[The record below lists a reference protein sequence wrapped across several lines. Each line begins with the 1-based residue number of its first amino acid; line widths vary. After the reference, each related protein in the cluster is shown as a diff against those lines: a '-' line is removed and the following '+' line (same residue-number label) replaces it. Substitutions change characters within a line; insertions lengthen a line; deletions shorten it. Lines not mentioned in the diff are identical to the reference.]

1 MVIAGFSASATT
13 RWACHLRVCYT
24 GQEYTSV
31 LPDAGVIRTELP
43 SFELPNV
50 NPVSKKKKAPSDKDN
65 VTSAAPSKRMKTR
78 ASKGKLPIVASDE
91 GPHSVSSGSTAE
103 NTLHSDKA
111 VDPSFEKTSA
121 SSDHD
126 TAVAKS
132 FSVQPF
138 VPLWDV
144 CNGDLYDN
152 PRVCRDVATALPT
165 PAQKSAVA
173 QLSNTALTD
182 ELLTSWVQLG
192 SFVTESLNRWSGC
205 HDKAKEKTTSLLNQL
220 VKEGER
226 VSALE
231 KQVSCLSEEKKQ
243 AVVSVEVLKEEMR
256 VKEAQLCDSKKELEK
271 EVEMLAKSRAMFEKE
286 QAMFK
291 TEETKMKASLE
302 QLSQENRLL
311 SARVEELSQDREW
324 LIVQGF
330 KHVVELLHRSPEYL
344 EPLAAIQKAS
354 HAYGMHS
361 GIRAGYKYAAAG
373 RAMDTVAYF
382 APDSKAKLHR
392 AVHAF
397 EEMQFPFLDLVSKDG
412 AVPLSTLKSLMPHN
426 AETVVAIGG
435 QLSSSQLSAMTSP
448 SSMLPPRFPQGTS
461 YSLDVTPAVPES
473 PASVMKESADPV
485 EKAASK

>member
-126 TAVAKS
+126 TAMAKS

-192 SFVTESLNRWSGC
+192 SFVTESFNRWSGC

-311 SARVEELSQDREW
+311 SAQVEELSQDREW

-330 KHVVELLHRSPEYL
+330 KHVVELLHCS
-344 EPLAAIQKAS
+344 
-354 HAYGMHS
+354 
-361 GIRAGYKYAAAG
+361 YKYAAAG

-448 SSMLPPRFPQGTS
+448 SSMLPPRFPHGTS

>member
-1 MVIAGFSASATT
+1 MGLLDIMKLDTNSDVESSSRVLLDGEEDVVTS
-13 RWACHLRVCYT
+13 HLRVCYT

-43 SFELPNV
+43 SFDLPNV

-65 VTSAAPSKRMKTR
+65 VTVSVPSKRMKTR

-91 GPHSVSSGSTAE
+91 GPHRVSSGDTAE
-103 NTLHSDKA
+103 NTLHGDKA
-111 VDPSFEKTSA
+111 VEPSFEKTSA

-126 TAVAKS
+126 TAVAKT
-132 FSVQPF
+132 
-138 VPLWDV
+138 
-144 CNGDLYDN
+144 
-152 PRVCRDVATALPT
+152 TALPT
-165 PAQKSAVA
+165 PAQKSVVA
-173 QLSNTALTD
+173 QLSNTALTNK
-182 ELLTSWVQLG
+182 LLTSWVQLG

-205 HDKAKEKTTSLLNQL
+205 QDKAKEKTSSLLNQL
-220 VKEGER
+220 DKEGER
-226 VSALE
+226 VAALE
-231 KQVSCLSEEKKQ
+231 KQVSCLSEEKEQ
-243 AVVSVEVLKEEMR
+243 AVVSMEALKEEVR
-256 VKEAQLCDSKKELEK
+256 VKEVQLCNSKKELEK
-271 EVEMLAKSRAMFEKE
+271 EVEMLAKSRAVFEKE

-291 TEETKMKASLE
+291 VEEAKMKASLE
-302 QLSQENRLL
+302 QLSQDNQLL
-311 SARVEELSQDREW
+311 RARVEELSQDREW

-330 KHVVELLHRSPEYL
+330 KHVVDLLHRSPEYL

-412 AVPLSTLKSLMPHN
+412 AVPLSTLKSLVPHN
-426 AETVVAIGG
+426 AETVIAIGG
-435 QLSSSQLSAMTSP
+435 QLSSSQLSMMTSP

-461 YSLDVTPAVPES
+461 HSLDITPAVPES
-473 PASVMKESADPV
+473 PASVMKESAEPV